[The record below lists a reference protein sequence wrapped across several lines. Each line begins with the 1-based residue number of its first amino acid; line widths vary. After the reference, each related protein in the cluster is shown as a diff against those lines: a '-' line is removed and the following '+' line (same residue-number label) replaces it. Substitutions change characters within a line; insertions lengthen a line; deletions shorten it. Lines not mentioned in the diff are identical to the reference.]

1 MRPPPAVPTGRINPA
16 YVSLDAL
23 AKYASIGKR
32 TLEKYLA
39 DPEHPLPCYRLPGG
53 RKRLVRL
60 REFEEWIS
68 AYRALGAAPEI
79 PHVVAKILSRLDSRA
94 SG

>member
-1 MRPPPAVPTGRINPA
+1 MRPPPAGSTGRTNPA

-23 AKYASIGKR
+23 VKHASIGKR

-60 REFEEWIS
+60 SEFEAWIS
-68 AYRALGAAPEI
+68 AYRAVGAAPEI
-79 PHVVAKILSRLDSRA
+79 RHAVAEILSRLDSQA